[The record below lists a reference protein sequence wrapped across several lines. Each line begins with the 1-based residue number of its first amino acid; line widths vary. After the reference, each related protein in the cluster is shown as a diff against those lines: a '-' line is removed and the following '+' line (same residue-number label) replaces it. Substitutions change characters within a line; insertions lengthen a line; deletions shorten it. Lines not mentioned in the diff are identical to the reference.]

1 MLYSGGLKTTLHSIT
16 LNNMKENKKV
26 ELNLKDMENVSGGGV
41 ITGFFNP
48 YSVPGRNP
56 KNGKSGNER
65 KDN

>member
-1 MLYSGGLKTTLHSIT
+1 
-16 LNNMKENKKV
+16 MKKNEKV
-26 ELNLKDMENVSGGGV
+26 ELNLKDMENVCGGV

-48 YSVPGRNP
+48 YSIPGGNP

>member
-1 MLYSGGLKTTLHSIT
+1 M
-16 LNNMKENKKV
+16 NNMKENKKV

-41 ITGFFNP
+41 TTGFVNP
-48 YSVPGRNP
+48 YSDPGRNP

>member
-1 MLYSGGLKTTLHSIT
+1 M
-16 LNNMKENKKV
+16 NNMKENKKV